1 MIVYHKTKEDFSNDI
16 LTNDIGTIISNQII
30 SKTGHKVAPNEIRSF
45 ENSLSYM
52 ERVVRDPDIPEDS
65 GISIEYHLPQTSK
78 RVDFIITG
86 KDGAQ
91 ENVIIIELKQ
101 WDYAETTSKDGI
113 VKTRFQFGESE
124 TSHPSYQ
131 AWSYAAL
138 LSSFNATVDE
148 ESIALYP
155 CAYLHN
161 YTPDNNITSDFY
173 SFYTEKAPLFLKP
186 DAIKLRTFI
195 KKYIKQGDDS
205 NIMFRIDN
213 GKIKPTKSLADSL
226 RQMIKGHKEF
236 IMIDDQKV
244 VYETA
249 LDLAL
254 KSHEKNK
261 NVLIVEGG
269 PGTGKSVVAINL
281 LVELNRRGKMS
292 QYVTKTSAPR
302 DVYFEKLKGQKRM
315 AELKSLFVGSGT
327 FIKAPEN
334 IINTLI
340 VDEAHRL
347 TEKTGFL
354 KRGDNQIKEILKSSL
369 SSIFFIDE
377 DQRVSV
383 DDYGEIYVIEELA
396 KELGLNVHKQT
407 LESQFRCNGSDGYLA
422 WLDNA
427 LQIKETANYDLSSLD
442 YEFDFRVYDD
452 PKKLQEAIYAK
463 NEINNKA
470 RLVAGYCWP
479 WASKKDPKTFD
490 FKKEEFGFDMRWN
503 MTDYGGKWIIDPN
516 SVSEIGCIH
525 TAQGLEVDYIGVIIG
540 NDLIVRN
547 DEVLVNPKARDSGD
561 RTVFGWKKG
570 IKEDPKYWKPLLKTI
585 IKNTYRTLMTRGM
598 KGCYIYCT
606 DVETSD
612 YFKRYTRIN
621 QNA

>member
-1 MIVYHKTKEDFSNDI
+1 MIIYNKTKVDFSNDI
-16 LTNDIGTIISNQII
+16 LTNDIGNIITSYILE
-30 SKTGHKVAPNEIRSF
+30 KTGNKVSLNEIRSF
-45 ENSLSYM
+45 QNSLGYM
-52 ERVVRDPDIPEDS
+52 ERVVSDPFIPKDC

-86 KDGAQ
+86 KNGDR

-101 WDYAETTSKDGI
+101 WEKAELTTKDGI

-138 LSSFNATVDE
+138 LTSFNATVDE
-148 ESIALYP
+148 EFISLYP

-161 YTPDNNITSDFY
+161 YNPDDNITNEFY
-173 SFYTEKAPLFLKP
+173 SYYLDKAPIFLKP
-186 DAIKLRTFI
+186 DALKLREFI

-226 RQMIKGHKEF
+226 KSMIKGNKEF

-249 LDLAL
+249 LQLAL
-254 KSHEKNK
+254 QSNETNK

-302 DVYFEKLKGQKRM
+302 DVFFEKLRGTKRM
-315 AELKSLFVGSGT
+315 IELKNLFLGSGSFT
-327 FIKAPEN
+327 RVPEN
-334 IINTLI
+334 SINTLI

-347 TEKTGFL
+347 MQKNRYDAQSYDQVQELL
-354 KRGDNQIKEILKSSL
+354 KASL
-369 SSIFFIDE
+369 SSVFFIDE
-377 DQRVSV
+377 NQKVSTA
-383 DDYGEIYVIEELA
+383 DYGEIHLIEKFA
-396 KELGLNVHKQT
+396 TKLGIKIHRLQ

-422 WLDNA
+422 WLDNV
-427 LQIKETANYDLSSLD
+427 LRIRNTANYNLEELD
-442 YEFDFRVYDD
+442 YEFDFKVFDS
-452 PKKLQEAIYAK
+452 PKELQDTIFEK
-463 NEINNKA
+463 NKINNKA
-470 RLVAGYCWP
+470 RLVAGYCWDWVSDKSP
-479 WASKKDPKTFD
+479 DIYD
-490 FKKEEFGFDMRWN
+490 FKKSEFGFDMKWN
-503 MTDYGGKWIIDPN
+503 MKSYGGKWIIEPE
-516 SVSEIGCIH
+516 SVTEVGCIH
-525 TAQGLEVDYIGVIIG
+525 TAQGLELDYVGVIIG
-540 NDLIVRN
+540 DDLIVR
-547 DEVLVNPKARDSGD
+547 DGDVLVQPSARSRMD
-561 RTVFGWKKG
+561 RTIFGWKKG
-570 IKEDPKYWKPLLKTI
+570 MKENPEHWKPLIKAI

-606 DVETSD
+606 DPETNA
-612 YFKRYTRIN
+612 YFKSMIK
-621 QNA
+621 

>member
-1 MIVYHKTKEDFSNDI
+1 MIIYNKTKEEFSNDI
-16 LTNDIGTIISNQII
+16 LSNDIGSIITNHILL
-30 SKTGHKVAPNEIRSF
+30 KTGNKVSPNEVRSF

-52 ERVVRDPDIPEDS
+52 ERVVNDPLIPKDC

-86 KDGAQ
+86 KNDNQ

-101 WDYAETTSKDGI
+101 WERAEVTTKDGI
-113 VKTRFQFGESE
+113 VKTRFQFGEAE

-138 LSSFNATVDE
+138 LTSFNATVDE
-148 ESIALYP
+148 ESISLYP

-161 YTPDNNITSDFY
+161 YVPDNNITNVFY
-173 SFYTEKAPLFLKP
+173 SYYTQKAPIFLKP
-186 DAIKLRTFI
+186 DALKLREFI
-195 KKYIKQGDDS
+195 KKYIKEGDS
-205 NIMFRIDN
+205 TNIMFRIDN

-226 RQMIKGHKEF
+226 KSMIKGNEEF

-249 LDLAL
+249 LELAIQ
-254 KSHEKNK
+254 SHEKNK

-281 LVELNRRGKMS
+281 LVELNRRGKMA

-302 DVYFEKLKGQKRM
+302 DVYFEKLKGEKKM
-315 AELKSLFVGSGT
+315 TELKALFVGSGT
-327 FIKAPEN
+327 FINAPEN
-334 IINTLI
+334 VINTLI
-340 VDEAHRL
+340 IDEAHRL
-347 TEKTGFL
+347 TEQTGFL
-354 KRGDNQIKEILKSSL
+354 KRGENQIKEILRSSL

-377 DQRVSV
+377 DQKVSV
-383 DDYGEIYVIEELA
+383 ADYGEIDVITNIA
-396 KELGLNVHKQT
+396 KKLQIKVHKLD

-422 WLDNA
+422 WLDNT
-427 LQIKETANYDLSSLD
+427 LQIKETANFDLSSLD
-442 YEFDFRVYDD
+442 YEFDFKVFDN
-452 PKKLQEAIYAK
+452 AK
-463 NEINNKA
+463 NLQQAIFEKNKINNKA

-479 WASKKDPKTFD
+479 WASKSDPTVFD
-490 FKKEEFGFDMRWN
+490 FKEEEFGFNMRWN
-503 MTDYGGKWIIDPN
+503 MKDYGGKWIIDPD

-525 TAQGLEVDYIGVIIG
+525 TAQGLEVDYVGVIIG
-540 NDLIVRN
+540 DDLLARDGTIV
-547 DEVLVNPKARDSGD
+547 VNPHARDSGD
-561 RTVFGWKKG
+561 RTIFGWKKG
-570 IKEDPKYWKPLLKTI
+570 MKNNPIYWQTILKTI

-606 DVETSD
+606 DPETNE
-612 YFKRYTRIN
+612 YFKKLLTN
-621 QNA
+621 